1 MENPTTPPT
10 STTDLEAQTPE
21 DGLVAPLTIRE
32 IESWTQHSWDLMPIR
47 TIAAAID
54 AANDLL
60 DDVSDH
66 AGQTLRV
73 HVLLEWLYI
82 CLNDALVQEENS
94 HQ

>member
-1 MENPTTPPT
+1 
-10 STTDLEAQTPE
+10 
-21 DGLVAPLTIRE
+21 
-32 IESWTQHSWDLMPIR
+32 MPIR

-73 HVLLEWLYI
+73 HVLLDWLYI
-82 CLNDALVQEENS
+82 CLNDALIQEENS